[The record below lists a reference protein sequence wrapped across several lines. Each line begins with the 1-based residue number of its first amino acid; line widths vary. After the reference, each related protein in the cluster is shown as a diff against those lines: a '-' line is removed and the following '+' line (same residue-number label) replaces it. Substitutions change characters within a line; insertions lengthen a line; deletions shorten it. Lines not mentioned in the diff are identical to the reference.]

1 MGLLPFGGAPG
12 RSRRRSGRRHV
23 AREYSE
29 ALGEFAELGA
39 GLQAGELEE
48 VAGDIAS
55 DAMGAG
61 LLGRDLLGLLQVVDG
76 LADLPSHGGGC
87 GEVDQVAGPAFGL
100 TDRRRRRSWP
110 DRALAQDDG
119 DRDGM
124 DSDVRRPELG
134 AVVIAVLADLLG
146 DLAGM
151 VEVVVG
157 EGCARTR
164 DHLRHVFG
172 IASPARPLGAACSGC
187 DTISPRPGTRWPG
200 AI

>member
-1 MGLLPFGGAPG
+1 MGLRPFGGAPG
-12 RSRRRSGRRHV
+12 RWRRRSRLGPV
-23 AREYSE
+23 SREYYE
-29 ALGEFAELGA
+29 ALGEFAQFGA
-39 GLQAGELEE
+39 GSKSGELEQ
-48 VAGDIAS
+48 VAGDVAG
-55 DAMGAG
+55 DAIGAR
-61 LLGRDLLGLLQVVDG
+61 LLGRDLLGLLQVVEG

-157 EGCARTR
+157 ERCARTR

-172 IASPARPLGAACSGC
+172 IASRTRPLGAACSGC